1 MRPGGFARVADRPR
15 LAGARGSWS
24 LGQPEPEACSGAERS
39 LGERSLHRAGRR
51 WSPLVLY
58 IGSGEL
64 SLEEL
69 QHALRDGAFERSRS
83 VPLTAPAHGLVLHR
97 VIFPPDEGPFAG
109 AAAELDLEEE
119 LDEGREVQ

>member
-119 LDEGREVQ
+119 LEAGREVQ

>member
-1 MRPGGFARVADRPR
+1 MADRPR

-119 LDEGREVQ
+119 LEAGREVQ

>member
-1 MRPGGFARVADRPR
+1 MSKIHPTGPARAAQAADRPR
-15 LAGARGSWS
+15 LAGAWGSLRPALS
-24 LGQPEPEACSGAERS
+24 LALKEASGAP
-39 LGERSLHRAGRR
+39 AGRR
-51 WSPLVLY
+51 LSQLVFV

-97 VIFPPDEGPFAG
+97 VNFPPEKGPFAG
-109 AAAELDLEEE
+109 AAAEVDLEEE
-119 LDEGREVQ
+119 NEECQGEAW

>member
-1 MRPGGFARVADRPR
+1 MRLGSFARVADRPR

-24 LGQPEPEACSGAERS
+24 LGQPEPEACSGTERS
-39 LGERSLHRAGRR
+39 LGARSLHRAGRR
-51 WSPLVLY
+51 RSPLVLY

-119 LDEGREVQ
+119 LEEGREVQ

>member
-1 MRPGGFARVADRPR
+1 MRPGSFARVADRPR

-119 LDEGREVQ
+119 LEEGREVQ

>member
-119 LDEGREVQ
+119 LEEGREVQ